1 MLQELELEDQSAR
14 FESEVGGIDFDYRSP
29 AHMRAD
35 EVVCSRD
42 GSMVDGDSSFHWRPA
57 LFQPAGELPV
67 GYSACEDVHE
77 VDAVNSVVS
86 AFLLTFAGLFP
97 IVNPFEAT
105 PFFLGLTAGLS
116 TAERTVLARK
126 TAINGF
132 ALLLGS
138 MVLGPWLLEFFGIE
152 LPVVRI
158 AGGLVVTALG
168 WKLLSQ
174 ESWSDH
180 GSGGVQPG
188 QPRKVGSFYPLT
200 MPLTVG
206 PGSMSVAITIGSRNP
221 DTQLHLTALALHAIG
236 ALLGVAA
243 IAFTIYIAYRFAE
256 SFARLLGATGLE
268 VMVRLSAFILMCI
281 GIEIIWTGYS
291 ALIAPH

>member
-1 MLQELELEDQSAR
+1 MN
-14 FESEVGGIDFDYRSP
+14 
-29 AHMRAD
+29 
-35 EVVCSRD
+35 
-42 GSMVDGDSSFHWRPA
+42 
-57 LFQPAGELPV
+57 
-67 GYSACEDVHE
+67 DVLT
-77 VDAVNSVVS
+77 

-97 IVNPFEAT
+97 IVNPFEAA
-105 PFFLGLTAGLS
+105 PFFLGLTAGMS
-116 TAERTVLARK
+116 SAERTVLARK
-126 TAINGF
+126 AAINGF
-132 ALLLGS
+132 SLLLGS

-180 GSGGVQPG
+180 GSSGVQPG
-188 QPRKVGSFYPLT
+188 GERKVGSFYPLT

-206 PGSMSVAITIGSRNP
+206 PGSMSVAITIGSRKP
-221 DTQLHLTALALHAIG
+221 ATERHWEEMALHAIG
-236 ALLGVAA
+236 ALAGVVA
-243 IAFTIYIAYRFAE
+243 IAITIYIAYRFAE
-256 SFARLLGATGLE
+256 RFARILGVTGLE

-291 ALIAPH
+291 ALTAMPH